1 MAAVDDAAAQDV
13 VSRLKFLATVR
24 PGERIDVATLTVLGN
39 TVAARAH
46 RALFA
51 RGESRDATL
60 EFVRRTFDD
69 AFAITSACGAHSGA
83 YERRVG
89 GLVAAALDA
98 ARGGVAALAETY
110 ADDRMYAARVAALI
124 EIVDARIG
132 NDSPMA

>member
-13 VSRLKFLATVR
+13 VSRLKFLASVR

-69 AFAITSACGAHSGA
+69 AFAIASACGAHPGA

-132 NDSPMA
+132 NDAPMA